1 MGKMMKI
8 LFKIINVLFPLQKR
22 NFVSGENVKFPS
34 NFNIENANV
43 PDAIQIVHNNEFN
56 DEFHIR
62 CFQHGKIEI
71 GNYNWTSLR
80 TQIVC
85 ANSVKI
91 GNYCIMGRDVY
102 ISDSNEHP
110 IDSVQRLNCTKEYWQ
125 GIAPDRYTLVDNS
138 PVQIGDNVWI
148 GERAII
154 LKGVTIGDHCVIAA
168 GSVVTKSIPSGALVA
183 GNPSK
188 IIKLNI

>member
-1 MGKMMKI
+1 MMN
-8 LFKIINVLFPLQKR
+8 LFLKFKR
-22 NFVSGENVKFPS
+22 VFFSRQEKNFVCGEHVKFPL
-34 NFNIENANV
+34 NYHIENNNIKE
-43 PDAIQIVHNNEFN
+43 AIQIGNNNEFS
-56 DEFHIR
+56 DQFHIR

-71 GNYNWTSLR
+71 GDYNWTSLR

-85 ANSVKI
+85 ANHVKI

-110 IDSVQRLNCTKEYWQ
+110 IDSAQRLKCTKEYWQ
-125 GIAPDRYTLVDNS
+125 GIAPDRYTLVDHA
-138 PVQIGDNVWI
+138 PVHIGDNVWI

-168 GSVVTKSIPSGALVA
+168 GSVVTKSIPPHSLVA

-188 IIKLNI
+188 IIKSNI